1 MMPAQQRGRF
11 GTVRKLASG
20 RYQVRYYGPDGKRHS
35 APRTFERKSDAT
47 KYLAL
52 VEAKITREEW
62 ADPDRGRVLLGEYAD
77 KWISERA
84 GLRPSTVQLYRR
96 LLNKYVRPELGEYPL
111 NRLTTAGLR
120 EWRATLLHQGIA
132 QTIVAK
138 SYRLLRAVLTTA
150 VEDDRLLVRNPCR
163 IRGADRETPEER
175 PVLTIAQVF
184 QLADSMPRPQLRT
197 FILVAAMCSLR
208 WGEITGLRR
217 CDVEEDGSRI
227 HVTSQLIELPGEGL
241 TRGAPKSRAG
251 RRTVTVPQALR
262 ADLVRHLAEYV
273 GPNPDD
279 LVFTMQRGGPMRRGN
294 FNPATNWKKNVTAI
308 GVPDLHFH
316 DLRHTG
322 NTLAAA
328 TGSSLRDLMT
338 RMGHDSPRAAM
349 IYQHA
354 TNTADQLIADGL
366 SLLIERHRGDGHSGH
381 VGGTHGE
388 ETDASKDSSL
398 PHTIDELR

>member
-1 MMPAQQRGRF
+1 MPAKQRGRF

-52 VEAKITREEW
+52 VETKITREEW
-62 ADPDRGRVLLGEYAD
+62 ADPDRGRVILADYAD

-96 LLNKYVRPELGEYPL
+96 LLDKYLRPELGEYPL

-120 EWRATLLHQGIA
+120 EWRATLLQRGVA

-150 VEDDRLLVRNPCR
+150 VEDDQLLARNPCR

-175 PVLTIAQVF
+175 PVLSITQVF

-217 CDVEEDGSRI
+217 CDVDKDGSHLHI
-227 HVTSQLIELPGEGL
+227 TSQLIELSGQGL
-241 TRGAPKSRAG
+241 VRGAPKSRAG

-262 ADLVRHLAEYV
+262 ADLARHLAEYV
-273 GPNPDD
+273 GSKPDD

-308 GVPDLHFH
+308 GVPNLHFH

-366 SLLIERHRGDGHSGH
+366 SLLIEQHRMNRDSGH
-381 VGGTHGE
+381 VEGTNHE
-388 ETDASKDSSL
+388 EADASRNDSM
-398 PHTIDELR
+398 PHTGVELR